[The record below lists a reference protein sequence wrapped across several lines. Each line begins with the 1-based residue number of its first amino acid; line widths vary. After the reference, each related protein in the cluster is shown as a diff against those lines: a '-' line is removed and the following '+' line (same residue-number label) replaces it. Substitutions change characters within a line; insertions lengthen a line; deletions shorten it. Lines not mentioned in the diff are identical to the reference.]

1 MQNVIGETVSR
12 EYAQNPVLSALFSTF
27 MYSFSINLKKN
38 YFVPTRN
45 KIKKKHELDTMKVF
59 PTQMGIKSRKI

>member
-12 EYAQNPVLSALFSTF
+12 EYVQNPVLSALFSTF
-27 MYSFSINLKKN
+27 MCSFSINLKN

-45 KIKKKHELDTMKVF
+45 KIKRKHELDTMKVF
-59 PTQMGIKSRKI
+59 STQMGIKSRKI